1 MKSNVNIYAH
11 NPFYKFQFAQSS
23 IVQLEKTRS
32 TQQAQIHTLQSQVQ
46 SLEVTVQTLGQFISN
61 LADSNHSID
70 LPGEIRRICQQIE
83 IQARSRKAPVFVDRK
98 IGKSVSVNAQ
108 LGFPLKVLEEMN
120 ECSPDLSTSPKSK
133 TPFFENTYQKIRQQQ
148 QQQQMR
154 PNRLVDLTPTIV
166 QPTGLSPSSD
176 MRLPE
181 YVEKAIQ
188 SMSSPKQSDSGI
200 ATPVSPPSSV
210 LSLSP
215 PSLRLLQPPQGVEAA
230 AVPESPTSDEYI
242 NVMHPLGNCEDVHF
256 SFNGTTTQLKSFR
269 STHSQNVTRSAANV
283 VKTDAENNSS
293 SATNV
298 RNGRS

>member
-1 MKSNVNIYAH
+1 M
-11 NPFYKFQFAQSS
+11 
-23 IVQLEKTRS
+23 EKTRS
-32 TQQAQIHTLQSQVQ
+32 TQQAQIHALQSQVQ
-46 SLEVTVQTLGQFISN
+46 SLEVTVQTLGQFVSN
-61 LADSNHSID
+61 LAETNHTID
-70 LPGEIRRICQQIE
+70 LPGEIRRICQQVE

-120 ECSPDLSTSPKSK
+120 ECSDLSTSPKAK

-148 QQQQMR
+148 QTR

-166 QPTGLSPSSD
+166 QPTRLSPSSE

-188 SMSSPKQSDSGI
+188 SMASPKQSDSGI
-200 ATPVSPPSSV
+200 ATPVSPPSSA

-215 PSLRLLQPPQGVEAA
+215 PSLRLLQPPQGVESVAM
-230 AVPESPTSDEYI
+230 PESPTSVDYI
-242 NVMHPLGNCEDVHF
+242 NVMHPLGNCEDVNF

-269 STHSQNVTRSAANV
+269 STHSHNVSRSSAN
-283 VKTDAENNSS
+283 ESGSEHSS
-293 SATNV
+293 SATSA

>member
-1 MKSNVNIYAH
+1 M
-11 NPFYKFQFAQSS
+11 
-23 IVQLEKTRS
+23 
-32 TQQAQIHTLQSQVQ
+32 
-46 SLEVTVQTLGQFISN
+46 TVQTLGQFVSD
-61 LADSNHSID
+61 LADRNHNID
-70 LPGEIRRICQQIE
+70 LPGDIRRICQQVE

-120 ECSPDLSTSPKSK
+120 ECSPDSSTSPKGK
-133 TPFFENTYQKIRQQQ
+133 TPFFENTYQMIRQQQ
-148 QQQQMR
+148 QTR
-154 PNRLVDLTPTIV
+154 PNRLVDLTPSV
-166 QPTGLSPSSD
+166 VHPAARLSPSAE

-215 PSLRLLQPPQGVEAA
+215 PSLRLLQPPQGVEVATM
-230 AVPESPTSDEYI
+230 PESPTSVEYI
-242 NVMHPLGNCEDVHF
+242 NVMHPLGNCEDVNF

-269 STHSQNVTRSAANV
+269 PTHSHHVTRSAANV
-283 VKTDAENNSS
+283 VDGGVENGTSTT
-293 SATNV
+293 SA